1 MDFTFSADQDA
12 LRESVRSFLS
22 DRSPST
28 YVRAMG
34 DDERGFEDSIWNQVV
49 ELGWTGILIPEEQGG
64 LGLDLVDAVVV
75 LEEMGRVP
83 FPGPYF
89 SSAIE
94 ATIAARRLGAFDLL
108 EGLADG

>member
-12 LRESVRSFLS
+12 LRESVRAFLA

-34 DDERGFEDSIWNQVV
+34 DDERGFEDGIWSQIV

-64 LGLDLVDAVVV
+64 LGLDLVDA
-75 LEEMGRVP
+75 
-83 FPGPYF
+83 
-89 SSAIE
+89 
-94 ATIAARRLGAFDLL
+94 
-108 EGLADG
+108 